1 MVSLETFIIRFILVL
16 YMELTL
22 QIKDDNGKE
31 ISYRCVPVMDGHV
44 IEEPLSQIQT
54 TPSENA
60 KDETKVS
67 VVIEGH
73 ERVPLKVLRRTSD
86 EYGRF
91 SLGKGD
97 KSVTNKDLLV
107 VVLEPRDPNDRIF
120 IEPTRRRK

>member
-1 MVSLETFIIRFILVL
+1 M

-22 QIKDDNGKE
+22 QVKEDNGKE
-31 ISYRCVPVMDGHV
+31 ISYRCVPFMEGHV

-60 KDETKVS
+60 IDKTKVR
-67 VVIEGH
+67 VVIEGD

-86 EYGRF
+86 GYGRF

-97 KSVTNKDLLV
+97 ECVTNKDLLV
-107 VVLEPRDPNDRIF
+107 IVLEPRDPNDRIF
-120 IEPTRRRK
+120 MEPTRRRKTQI